1 MTGLLKIPKFFN
13 ENSVRTIAADSWLA
27 CKLGIRLQSI
37 NWELLNDS
45 IHYGRL
51 NGFRHVTPRASIAIQ
66 DPRLEHPCQIDY
78 GRKFGAIEPALQKG
92 DFFYGKSRRIREM
105 KVSTAEQFFSHTV
118 VEGTALWDLLAR
130 WWKLEKK
137 LHFTSQSFKIVMSQ
151 IMRILHADVSVG
163 RNNFSKKRQRWLT
176 L

>member
-1 MTGLLKIPKFFN
+1 M
-13 ENSVRTIAADSWLA
+13 ADSWLA

-51 NGFRHVTPRASIAIQ
+51 NGFRHVTPRIYSNSRPKTGAPVSNWLWKKVWCDRASVTEGG
-66 DPRLEHPCQIDY
+66 L
-78 GRKFGAIEPALQKG
+78 
-92 DFFYGKSRRIREM
+92 FYGKSRRIREM

-163 RNNFSKKRQRWLT
+163 RNNSSKRGKGDWLYRKRALKSSVSN
-176 L
+176 LLFN

>member
-1 MTGLLKIPKFFN
+1 M
-13 ENSVRTIAADSWLA
+13 RTIAADSWLA

-78 GRKFGAIEPALQKG
+78 GKKFGAIEPALQKG
-92 DFFYGKSRRIREM
+92 DFFLREIATNSWNES
-105 KVSTAEQFFSHTV
+105 VNCWTVFSHTV

-163 RNNFSKKRQRWLT
+163 RNNSSKKRQRWLT